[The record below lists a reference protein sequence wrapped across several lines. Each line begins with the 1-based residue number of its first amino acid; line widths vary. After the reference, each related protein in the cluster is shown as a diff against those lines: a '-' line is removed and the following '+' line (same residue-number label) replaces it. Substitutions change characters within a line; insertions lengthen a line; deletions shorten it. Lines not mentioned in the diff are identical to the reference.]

1 MGRELGDAALVAD
14 WSLGYDEMA
23 ALESKAGRV
32 QFSFA
37 ILAVF
42 YRNRGRFPQTL
53 SDVPPE
59 VIDYVASQMEMDP
72 ISLSDD
78 EWAGRS
84 GRRHRAELLKLYGI
98 RAMTRRDRD
107 ALEDWVTHVV
117 CPEGASLN
125 DMAERVFAWCLHLRV
140 VAPTQRQ
147 VHFLIR
153 SCRRSFDA
161 SFFMRLT
168 EHLSASTIEK
178 LSASLEEA
186 ADVPSF
192 ASLKT
197 DAGRIGL
204 GSVLKSAERLA
215 FLRSLR
221 LPRDRL
227 SAVGSRWI
235 DRVSRR
241 VAQESA
247 WEMRRHPETSR
258 LGLYAVFLMVREA
271 KIIDG
276 LVDLLIET
284 IHKIGG
290 KAERK
295 VAAEVARDVEKI
307 YGKEKL
313 LADIAVASI
322 TSPQGKVCDV
332 IYPVAGERK
341 LKAII
346 EEQGS
351 RGSWTRRVYKVMRGS
366 YARHYRRMLP
376 HLLEVLDFR
385 SNNRLHRPILEA
397 LEWIHRMADDPR
409 RILQAEQDVPIVG
422 VIPPKWQDAVMDKNG
437 RINRISYE
445 LCVLIAL
452 RDRLR
457 CKEIWVA
464 GANRYRNPD
473 HDLPQDFDERRD
485 SYYADLGL
493 PQDAKAFTASI
504 RVEMEKEL
512 RLLNADLPHNDQVR
526 IIRRG
531 ANRIA
536 VSPLKPQPEPL
547 GLDALK
553 VEIGRRWPMT
563 GLLDVLKE
571 TALDTG
577 FLEGFKTSGDY
588 VRLDPETLHRRL
600 LLCLYGLGTNAG
612 LKRVSAAS
620 DGVSYKELLHVRRRF
635 IHADALREA
644 AGRVAHATLGIRNP
658 AVWGEVGTACA
669 SDSKKFSAWDRN
681 LMTEWHVRYGGRGIM
696 IYWHVEKRST
706 CIYSQIKRCSSSEV
720 ASMIEGVLRH
730 GTDMEIQQHYVD
742 SHGQSEVAFAFCRLL
757 GFELAP
763 RLKAIARQKLC
774 LPSSNLRASLPHLAP
789 ILSNVIDWG
798 EIERQ
803 HDEMVK
809 YAAAMRHRTADPEA
823 ILRRFGRTEIMHP
836 TYKALAELGR
846 AIKTIFL
853 CRYLRSEA
861 FRREIHEG
869 LNVVE
874 NWNKTNSFVFFGKGG
889 EVATNRLD
897 EQEISVLALHLLQAS
912 LVYVN
917 TRMMQSVLTEP
928 AWSARMT
935 KEDYRGMTP
944 NIYGHLNPYGR
955 YDLDLNDRL
964 DFENRIAA

>member
-1 MGRELGDAALVAD
+1 MGRELGDAALAAD
-14 WSLGYDEMA
+14 WSLGYDEIA
-23 ALESKAGRV
+23 ALESKPGRV

-53 SDVPPE
+53 SEVPPE

-72 ISLSDD
+72 NSLSDD
-78 EWAGRS
+78 EWTGRS
-84 GRRHRAELLKLYGI
+84 GRRHRAEILKLYGI

-107 ALEDWVTHVV
+107 ALKDWVTHVV
-117 CPEGASLN
+117 CPERASLN
-125 DMAERVFAWCLHLRV
+125 DMVERVFAWCLHRRV

-147 VHFLIR
+147 IHFLIR

-186 ADVPSF
+186 DGVPSF

-215 FLRSLR
+215 FLRSLT

-227 SAVGSRWI
+227 SEVGSRWI
-235 DRVSRR
+235 DRVRRR

-271 KIIDG
+271 EIIDG

-295 VAAEVARDVEKI
+295 VAAEVARDVEKV

-322 TSPQGKVCDV
+322 ASPGGKICDV

-351 RGSWTRRVYKVMRGS
+351 RGSWTKRVYKVMRGS

-376 HLLEVLDFR
+376 CLLEVLDFR

-409 RILQAEQDVPIVG
+409 RVLQAEQDVPIVG

-452 RDRLR
+452 RERLR

-464 GANRYRNPD
+464 GADRYRNPD

-504 RVEMEKEL
+504 RAEMEKEL
-512 RLLNADLPHNDQVR
+512 RLLNADLPYNDQVR

-536 VSPLKPQPEPL
+536 VSPLKPQPEPP
-547 GLDALK
+547 GLNALK
-553 VEIGRRWPMT
+553 AEIERRWPMT

-612 LKRVSAAS
+612 LKRVGAAS

-644 AGRVAHATLGIRNP
+644 AGRVANATLAIRNP

-730 GTDMEIQQHYVD
+730 CTDMEIQQHYVD

-757 GFELAP
+757 GFALAP

-774 LPSSNLRASLPHLAP
+774 LPSAALRASLPHLGP
-789 ILSNVIDWG
+789 VLSNVIDWE

-803 HDEMVK
+803 YDEMVK
-809 YAAAMRHRTADPEA
+809 FAAAMRHRTADPEA

-897 EQEISVLALHLLQAS
+897 EQEISVLALHLLQTS

-917 TRMMQSVLTEP
+917 TRMMQSVLMAP

-935 KEDYRGMTP
+935 EEDYRGMTP
-944 NIYGHLNPYGR
+944 NIYSHLNPYGR

-964 DFENRIAA
+964 DFESRMAA